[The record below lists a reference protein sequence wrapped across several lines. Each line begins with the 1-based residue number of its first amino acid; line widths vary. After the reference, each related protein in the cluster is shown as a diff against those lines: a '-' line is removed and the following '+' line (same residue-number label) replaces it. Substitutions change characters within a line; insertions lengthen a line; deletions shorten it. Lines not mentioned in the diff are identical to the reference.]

1 MTDFRSLGSYEA
13 TGSESSITLSGLDT
27 SSYSVLEIWCEF
39 ETDQANACDWIRV
52 NCSSGQG
59 TSGLSPNVS
68 NSGVSWAVVSGGYA
82 SGVWTSVSHTT
93 NNEILCG
100 ALAANG
106 DQISDRTGFRSHML
120 VFNPVTSVGGRDRAI
135 TIHTD
140 TTSGFGSTMGNQTY
154 GDVNSSIV
162 SWPRPTSSPEAS
174 ITSFTFSPVWGSNIV
189 AGSWIAIYGYY
200 QE

>member
-1 MTDFRSLGSYEA
+1 MSDFLSLGSYEA

-27 SSYSVLEIWCEF
+27 SSCSVLEIWCEF
-39 ETDQANACDWIRV
+39 QTDQANACDAIRV

-59 TSGLSPNVS
+59 TSGQTPNVS
-68 NSGVSWAVVSGGYA
+68 NSGISWAIVDTGYA
-82 SGVWTSVSHTT
+82 SGIWTSVSHTT

-100 ALAANG
+100 AVAANG
-106 DQISDRTGFRSHML
+106 WYIADRTGFRSHML
-120 VFNPVTSVGGRDRAI
+120 VFNPVTNVGGRDRAI

-140 TTSGFGSTMGNQTY
+140 TTFGFGSTMGNQTY
-154 GDVNSSIV
+154 GDVNSSVV

-174 ITSFTFSPVWGSNIV
+174 ITSFTFSPVYGSNIV
-189 AGSWIAIYGYY
+189 AGSWVAVYGYH